1 MDFLK
6 AALSH
11 WKTTTAGL
19 SAALLIIAN
28 SYSSGMTWKTWGI
41 AAAMA
46 LLGLGAGDA
55 KPPVKP

>member
-1 MDFLK
+1 MNFLK

-19 SAALLIIAN
+19 SAALLIVAN